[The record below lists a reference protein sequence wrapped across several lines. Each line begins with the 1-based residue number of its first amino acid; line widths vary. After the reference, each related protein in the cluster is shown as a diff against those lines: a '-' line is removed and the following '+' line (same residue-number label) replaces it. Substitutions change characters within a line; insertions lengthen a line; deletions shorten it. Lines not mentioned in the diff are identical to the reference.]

1 MGGSST
7 QDDPCRSN
15 IGGRDPCNLCGV
27 DACGIITTDAAR
39 SVYMYVCLSVG
50 HSNNCEFGLNRSRIP
65 LGIWWTRVKEPCIRL
80 GPDLP
85 VSRDNFLVHPSAY
98 LGLVLIPCL
107 YICVVSVSVC
117 LHYTVLCE
125 LRLIGDESVPI
136 QLAQCWFPGLAIFN
150 GQI

>member
-39 SVYMYVCLSVG
+39 SVYMYVCLSAG

-65 LGIWWTRVKEPCIRL
+65 LGIWMDSGEGTM
-80 GPDLP
+80 
-85 VSRDNFLVHPSAY
+85 Y
-98 LGLVLIPCL
+98 
-107 YICVVSVSVC
+107 
-117 LHYTVLCE
+117 
-125 LRLIGDESVPI
+125 
-136 QLAQCWFPGLAIFN
+136 
-150 GQI
+150 